1 MIANFGA
8 GYNNL
13 DTKMLKGKGIKV
25 SNTPNVLND
34 ACANHALLLILAVAR
49 SFTDGRLLILLFS
62 IHTLF
67 IQILVCMF
75 TKKKNS
81 ELWIFLGE
89 SIV

>member
-67 IQILVCMF
+67 IQILVCML
-75 TKKKNS
+75 KKKI

>member
-49 SFTDGRLLILLFS
+49 SFTDGRLLILLFI
-62 IHTLF
+62 IHTLLF
-67 IQILVCMF
+67 KYLCACLQ
-75 TKKKNS
+75 KKNS